1 MSGNRRRIG
10 SNLVKVDDHVVEPH
24 ELDEASEWGVED
36 FAHAEVREGARL
48 VRRGRPPLEHPK
60 QAVKLRL
67 DADVLA
73 RWRASGPG
81 WQTRMNDALRRAAPR
96 RRSKQGRVERK

>member
-1 MSGNRRRIG
+1 MRGSRRRIG
-10 SNLVKVDDHVVEPH
+10 SNLTKVDRHVVKPH
-24 ELDEASEWGVED
+24 EYEEAPEWSAED
-36 FAHAEVREGARL
+36 FVRAEVREGARL

-67 DADVLA
+67 DPDVLE

-81 WQTRMNDALRRAAPR
+81 WQTRMNEALRRAAPR
-96 RRSKQGRVERK
+96 RKSKACVA